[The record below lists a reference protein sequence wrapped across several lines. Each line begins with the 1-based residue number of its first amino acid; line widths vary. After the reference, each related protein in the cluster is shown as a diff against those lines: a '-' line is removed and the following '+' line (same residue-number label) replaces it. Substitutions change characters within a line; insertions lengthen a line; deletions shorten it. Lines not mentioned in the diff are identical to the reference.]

1 MARSGAKHHVH
12 KYFRLPID
20 GLWHCGD
27 KRCTHFMPGNMPP
40 PTWKDSI
47 CWGCGRPFE
56 LTPDNMRA
64 DHPVCDRCPAYDAD
78 IPEETL
84 ESVEEYTDRRLEEAR
99 RNRIAPPLSS
109 GIIPPKVVKPKI
121 DDMHTPLCSI
131 RFGSSCDC
139 GAE

>member
-27 KRCTHFMPGNMPP
+27 KRCTHYMPGNMPP

-78 IPEETL
+78 ILPEETRD
-84 ESVEEYTDRRLEEAR
+84 SMEEYIERQLEEAR
-99 RNRIAPPLSS
+99 MKRF
-109 GIIPPKVVKPKI
+109 KPKDEI
-121 DDMHTPLCSI
+121 EVTEANAKPIEHAADCSI
-131 RFGSSCDC
+131 WLTDECNC
-139 GAE
+139 GAV